1 MLRDERLYP
10 NPSEFNPDR
19 YIPTEG
25 KEPQQD
31 PRMMCFGFG
40 RRICPGLN
48 LADASLWISCA
59 MSLAVFDIKKAVE
72 NGVEITPVVD
82 STPGTIR

>member
-1 MLRDERLYP
+1 MYP
-10 NPSEFNPDR
+10 KPSQFDPDR
-19 YIPTEG
+19 YIAAG
-25 KEPQQD
+25 SKEPQQD

-48 LADASLWISCA
+48 LADASLFISCA
-59 MSLAVFDIKKAVE
+59 MSLAVFDITKAVE

-82 STPGTIR
+82 STHGTIR